1 MKAEAVPSSMLAEFN
16 HLVVTM
22 PETRTGLPNT
32 YNRFFRFGLSNTC
45 RYLIYHKDL
54 CRRIRARCAESGL
67 QIKRFWISRRID
79 EVVHAESPPLKPI
92 IDIPITLLVVAGS
105 DPVDNLANGLTFIHE
120 PMWLQR
126 KGLGRRG
133 DGGCPTLVPETPSRT
148 H

>member
-1 MKAEAVPSSMLAEFN
+1 M
-16 HLVVTM
+16 
-22 PETRTGLPNT
+22 
-32 YNRFFRFGLSNTC
+32 
-45 RYLIYHKDL
+45 
-54 CRRIRARCAESGL
+54 

-133 DGGCPTLVPETPSRT
+133 DRGCPTLVPETPSRT